1 MQKKLVVLVA
11 ATVGSLALG
20 LTGCSASYP
29 DIAGVWKASDGS
41 PNKTISDD
49 GNCTNMLYTGGTM
62 KEIAKP
68 GMCQITGTADRGG
81 YTMKVSQTGTVET
94 YTATFRN
101 HDDTIEL
108 SQAGSTIVTLTRA
121 PSVD

>member
-20 LTGCSASYP
+20 LTGCSTSYP

-62 KEIAKP
+62 NEIAKP
-68 GMCQITGTADRGG
+68 GMCQITGTVDRGG
-81 YTMKVSQTGTVET
+81 YTLKVSQTGTVET

>member
-1 MQKKLVVLVA
+1 MQKKLVVLVVV
-11 ATVGSLALG
+11 TVGSLALG
-20 LTGCSASYP
+20 LTGCSTSYP

-49 GNCTNMLYTGGTM
+49 GNCTNMLYDGGTM
-62 KEIAKP
+62 TEIAKP
-68 GMCQITGTADRGG
+68 GMCQITATADGGG
-81 YTMKVSQTGTVET
+81 YTLKVAQTGQVET
-94 YTATFRN
+94 YTAKFRN

-108 SQAGSTIVTLTRA
+108 SQAGSTLVTLTRA